1 MSRVKVIENDSL
13 FDPEL
18 TAAGE
23 KLVVVDFNASWCGPC
38 KQIAPEYA
46 KLSNKFVDVVFLSVD
61 VQVCVETTDKY
72 NVEAMPTFL
81 FMKSKKVIR
90 EVRGAHPQKLV
101 AALEELVKAD
111 AEGTL
116 GVEEVPGHGD
126 LKQFI
131 VVAGCNCLNENDD
144 NNNTHKN
151 AFEDNPSVLESDC
164 DEQLMLTIAFNQPV
178 KVHSMKIRAPSDG
191 TGPKTIKLFAN
202 QPNQV
207 DFDGGERMEAV
218 QKFVL
223 QPEDVTG
230 EKLIPLRFVKFQN
243 VTNLVMFVVDN
254 QGGDD
259 VTRMEYIK
267 LYGSPCQA
275 ANMADF
281 KRVAGKAGEGHN
293 EGHTGL

>member
-1 MSRVKVIENDSL
+1 MSRVKVIRNHSQ
-13 FDPEL
+13 FKSEL
-18 TAAGE
+18 TAAGD

-46 KLSNKFVDVVFLSVD
+46 KLSNSLTNIVFLSVD
-61 VQVCVETTDKY
+61 VDVCKETAEEY
-72 NVEAMPTFL
+72 GIEAMPTFV
-81 FMKSKKVIR
+81 FIKSSATVGT
-90 EVRGAHPQKLV
+90 VRGADPQKLLAELMKHGG
-101 AALEELVKAD
+101 AASGGGAGTGEE
-111 AEGTL
+111 
-116 GVEEVPGHGD
+116 EEVPGHGD

-131 VVAGCNCLNENDD
+131 VAAGCNCLNENDD

-164 DEQLMLTIAFNQPV
+164 DEQLMLTITFNQPV

-191 TGPKTIKLFAN
+191 TAPKTIKLFAN

-254 QGGDD
+254 QGGDE
-259 VTRMEYIK
+259 VTKMEYIK
-267 LYGSPCQA
+267 LFGSPCQA

-281 KRVAGKAGEGHN
+281 KRVAGKAGEGHM
-293 EGHTGL
+293 G